1 MKTLISIFF
10 VSFFLTTQLYAG
22 DAVIDTKTTEIDST
36 EVSGIVQ
43 KEEEPKEILIA
54 DVKSK
59 NFNISNFIS
68 YIVNVILLIAI
79 VFLSITVFTLFR
91 WRKKY
96 TDKDLLKI
104 PERHDDLLE
113 NNKKILE
120 KILAHLVPLINTSLE
135 DNTKNQKR
143 TENLFANKTE
153 EVNSQLTTLREFT
166 EKYNKQLQRYQDA
179 YDLKVLKRLLL
190 ELIKLVDTFNDYIE
204 NLKLENIASDDAHK
218 NKSLECLE
226 MCRDVLMYRLE
237 DYDVTKYTPNLKLKF
252 NDPAQLECEP
262 IRTVKTTDK
271 ALVGNIIS
279 IIRHGFLTKSED
291 ISSKHQ
297 KIILRRAHLEVYIED
312 KEEGS

>member
-1 MKTLISIFF
+1 MKIQISIFF

-36 EVSGIVQ
+36 EVSGIVH

-59 NFNISNFIS
+59 NFDISNFIS

-113 NNKKILE
+113 NNKKIL
-120 KILAHLVPLINTSLE
+120 AQLVPLINTSLE

-166 EKYNKQLQRYQDA
+166 EKYNEQLKRYQDA
-179 YDLKVLKRLLL
+179 YDMKVLKRLLL

-204 NLKLENIASDDAHK
+204 NLKSENAASDDAYK

-226 MCRDVLMYRLE
+226 MCRDVLIYRLE
-237 DYDVTKYTPNLKLKF
+237 DYHVTKYAPNLKLKF

-262 IRTVKTTDK
+262 IKTVTTKDK
-271 ALVGNIIS
+271 NLVGSIIS
-279 IIRHGFLTKSED
+279 IIRNGYTIKSED
-291 ISSKHQ
+291 LLSKHN
-297 KIILRRAHLEVYIED
+297 KKILRNAHVDIYIED
-312 KEEGS
+312 NEGDS